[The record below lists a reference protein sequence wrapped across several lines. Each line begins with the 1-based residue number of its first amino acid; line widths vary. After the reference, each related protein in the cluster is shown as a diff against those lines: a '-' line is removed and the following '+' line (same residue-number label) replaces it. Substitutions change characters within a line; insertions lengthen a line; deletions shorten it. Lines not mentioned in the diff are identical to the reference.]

1 MKKWRQSFDCLRCF
15 FIRTYW
21 IASVGAAI
29 GRPLLAGG
37 AIAIEAIRVEIGG
50 NRHCVSPIMNTG
62 A

>member
-1 MKKWRQSFDCLRCF
+1 MIASVVI

-50 NRHCVSPIMNTG
+50 NRHCVSPITNTG